1 MMRKNKVIIL
11 DNGHGQ
17 ETPGKRSPDGLFRE
31 YQWTRMFAQR
41 LKYELEEWDYDVR
54 IIVPEDTDIGL
65 TARANRANKIVDQYG
80 AGNCIFISIH
90 CNAAASDG
98 KWHNATGWSAWTTEG
113 RTNSDK
119 LAELLC
125 EECEIE
131 GIKLRTDKS
140 DGDKD
145 WEKNFTVIY
154 KTKCPAVL
162 TENMFQDSKADV
174 EFLNSEEGIRKLLKL
189 HVAGIRRYFEDVKG
203 THDGWISNNPD
214 WDNYWIERYREPKC
228 VMK

>member
-31 YQWTRMFAQR
+31 YRWTRMFVKR
-41 LKYELEEWDYDVR
+41 LKEKLETCGYTVFD
-54 IIVPEDTDIGL
+54 IVPEDDDIGL
-65 TARANRANKIVDQYG
+65 TARANRANKICDQYG
-80 AGNCIFISIH
+80 AGNCVFISVH

-98 KWHNATGWSAWTTEG
+98 KWHNATGWSAWTTVG
-113 RTNSDK
+113 KTNSDR

-125 EECEIE
+125 EECEVE
-131 GIKLRTDKS
+131 GVKLRKDMS

-162 TENMFQDSKADV
+162 TENMFMDTKSDV
-174 EFLNSEEGIRKLLKL
+174 EFLNSEEGIERLLRIHL
-189 HVAGIRRYFEDVKG
+189 FGIRRWFEDRTG
-203 THDGWISNNPD
+203 THDHWLSQQIQ
-214 WDNYWIERYREPKC
+214 PKC
-228 VMK
+228 DFK

>member
-1 MMRKNKVIIL
+1 MRKNKVIIL

-31 YQWTRMFAQR
+31 YRWTRMFVKR
-41 LKYELEEWDYDVR
+41 LKEKLETCGYTVFD
-54 IIVPEDTDIGL
+54 IVPEDDDIGL
-65 TARANRANKIVDQYG
+65 TARANRANKICDQYG
-80 AGNCIFISIH
+80 AGNCVFISVH

-98 KWHNATGWSAWTTEG
+98 KWHNATGWSAWTTVG
-113 RTNSDK
+113 KTNSDR

-125 EECEIE
+125 EECEVE
-131 GIKLRTDKS
+131 GVKLRKDMS

-162 TENMFQDSKADV
+162 TENMFMDTKSDV
-174 EFLNSEEGIRKLLKL
+174 EFLNSEEGIERLLRIHL
-189 HVAGIRRYFEDVKG
+189 FGIRRWFEDRTG
-203 THDGWISNNPD
+203 THDHWLSQQIQ
-214 WDNYWIERYREPKC
+214 PKC
-228 VMK
+228 DFK

>member
-1 MMRKNKVIIL
+1 MRKNKVIIL

-31 YQWTRMFAQR
+31 YRWTRMFVKR
-41 LKYELEEWDYDVR
+41 LKEKLETCGYTVFD
-54 IIVPEDTDIGL
+54 IVPEDDDIGL
-65 TARANRANKIVDQYG
+65 TARANRANKICDQYG
-80 AGNCIFISIH
+80 AGNCVFISVH

-98 KWHNATGWSAWTTEG
+98 KWHNATGWSAWTTKG
-113 RTNSDK
+113 KTNSDL

-125 EECEIE
+125 EECEVE
-131 GIKLRTDKS
+131 GIKLRKDTS

-162 TENMFQDSKADV
+162 TENMFMDTKTDV
-174 EFLNSEEGIRKLLKL
+174 EFLNSEDGIERLLRIHL
-189 HVAGIRRYFEDVKG
+189 FGIRRWFEDRTG
-203 THDGWISNNPD
+203 THDHWLSQQIQ
-214 WDNYWIERYREPKC
+214 PKC
-228 VMK
+228 DFK

>member
-31 YQWTRMFAQR
+31 YRWTRMFVKR
-41 LKYELEEWDYDVR
+41 LKEKLETCGYTVFD
-54 IIVPEDTDIGL
+54 IVPEDDDIGL
-65 TARANRANKIVDQYG
+65 TARANRANKICDQYG
-80 AGNCIFISIH
+80 AGNCVFISVH

-98 KWHNATGWSAWTTEG
+98 KWHNATGWSAWTTKG
-113 RTNSDK
+113 KTNSDI

-125 EECEIE
+125 EECEVE
-131 GIKLRTDKS
+131 GIKLRKDTS

-162 TENMFQDSKADV
+162 TENMFMDTKTDV
-174 EFLNSEEGIRKLLKL
+174 EFLNSEDGIERLLRIHL
-189 HVAGIRRYFEDVKG
+189 FGIRRWFEDRTG
-203 THDGWISNNPD
+203 THDHWLSQQIQ
-214 WDNYWIERYREPKC
+214 PKC
-228 VMK
+228 DFK

>member
-31 YQWTRMFAQR
+31 YQWTRMFVKR
-41 LKYELEEWDYDVR
+41 LKKKLEICGYTVFD
-54 IIVPEDTDIGL
+54 IVPEDDDIGL
-65 TARANRANKIVDQYG
+65 TARANRANKICDHYG
-80 AGNCIFISIH
+80 AGNCVFISVH
-90 CNAAASDG
+90 CNAAGADG

-113 RTNSDK
+113 KTNSDR
-119 LAELLC
+119 LAELMC

-131 GIKLRTDKS
+131 GVKLRKDTS

-162 TENMFQDSKADV
+162 TENMFQDSKSDV
-174 EFLNSEEGIRKLLKL
+174 EFLNSEEGIESLLRI
-189 HVAGIRRYFEDVKG
+189 HMFGIRRWFEDRTG
-203 THDGWISNNPD
+203 THDHWLSQQIQ
-214 WDNYWIERYREPKC
+214 PKC
-228 VMK
+228 DLK

>member
-1 MMRKNKVIIL
+1 MNKIVIL

-31 YQWTRMFAQR
+31 YRWTRMFVKR
-41 LKYELEEWDYDVR
+41 LKEKLETCGYTVFD
-54 IIVPEDTDIGL
+54 IVPEDDDIGL
-65 TARANRANKIVDQYG
+65 TARANRANKICDLYG
-80 AGNCIFISIH
+80 AGNCVFISVH
-90 CNAAASDG
+90 CNAAGSDG

-113 RTNSDK
+113 KTNSDR
-119 LAELLC
+119 LAEMMC

-131 GIKLRTDKS
+131 GVKLRKDTS

-162 TENMFQDSKADV
+162 TENMFQDSKTDV
-174 EFLNSEEGIRKLLKL
+174 EFLNSEEGIEKLLRI
-189 HVAGIRRYFEDVKG
+189 HMFGVRRWFEDRTG
-203 THDGWISNNPD
+203 THDHWLSQQIQ
-214 WDNYWIERYREPKC
+214 PKC
-228 VMK
+228 DFK